1 MKRFSLTLIC
11 ISAAC
16 TMAFAQAYP
25 YQDKSLQIQDRI
37 EDLLGRMTL
46 EEKLSQMK
54 HIHSNH
60 YDNKGSADLAKMQK
74 SLDGM
79 SRGCMEAFPYSLQ
92 QYVDAV

>member
-1 MKRFSLTLIC
+1 MKRFSLTFAC

-16 TMAFAQAYP
+16 TMAFAQAFP
-25 YQDKSLQIQDRI
+25 YQNQNLPIEDRI
-37 EDLLGRMTL
+37 KDLLGRMTL

-60 YDNKGSADLAKMQK
+60 YDNKGSADLAKMHK

-92 QYVDAV
+92 HRGAK